1 MRTPEGESHYL
12 RYLIQPLEYAPD
24 RKHIIVA
31 EMVLPMDEQVTKQRE
46 LEAAMK
52 RAQEADRFKNAFVA
66 NTKDEI
72 RIPLEEIILCSQA
85 LAVSVGLDERNELNA
100 RIEAAN
106 NQILKLLNDI
116 IDVSKVELN
125 E

>member
-1 MRTPEGESHYL
+1 M
-12 RYLIQPLEYAPD
+12 
-24 RKHIIVA
+24 
-31 EMVLPMDEQVTKQRE
+31 
-46 LEAAMK
+46 
-52 RAQEADRFKNAFVA
+52 A